1 MPPPLQALLR
11 QTPAIYQKNHVF
23 LIFSLSSATTVP
35 EFIAVVMVISL
46 RYCYILFCLNLDLL
60 FIPIKDDNFF
70 LRFRNGE
77 LSLSKLQATV
87 IHVSV
92 VAKEVTG
99 LSQSKGDNVFIK
111 YTDGFHAKNPVDGL
125 YAFDM
130 PPVDGL

>member
-1 MPPPLQALLR
+1 MLGMRPPFQ
-11 QTPAIYQKNHVF
+11 N
-23 LIFSLSSATTVP
+23 SLPS
-35 EFIAVVMVISL
+35 
-46 RYCYILFCLNLDLL
+46 
-60 FIPIKDDNFF
+60 
-70 LRFRNGE
+70 NGE

-111 YTDGFHAKNPVDGL
+111 YTDGFRAKNPVDGL

-130 PPVDGL
+130 PLLQ